1 MIKEKQ
7 SGSEQVRIV
16 LSAQTEAVHKL
27 YFSFFITDSGGKDME
42 FICGALAAMCAMLFI
57 MLIYEKKKQPKT
69 EKEKNEADEKESD
82 GVAWE
87 ITKTKS
93 PTRDQQYINMLL
105 YDGRPQ
111 TDGMEEFK

>member
-1 MIKEKQ
+1 M
-7 SGSEQVRIV
+7 GVFDF
-16 LSAQTEAVHKL
+16 L
-27 YFSFFITDSGGKDME
+27 
-42 FICGALAAMCAMLFI
+42 
-57 MLIYEKKKQPKT
+57 KKNKT